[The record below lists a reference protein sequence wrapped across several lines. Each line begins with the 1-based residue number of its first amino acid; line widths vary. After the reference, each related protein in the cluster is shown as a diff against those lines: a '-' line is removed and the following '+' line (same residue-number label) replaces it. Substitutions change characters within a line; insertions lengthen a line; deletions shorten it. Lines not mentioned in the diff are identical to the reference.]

1 MNQITVTGRIV
12 AQANITTKGDVVLA
26 KTTIASDR
34 SRGKNSA
41 TDFLEIVAFGDT
53 AGQLAE
59 LGKGEFVRLTGS
71 LRTGAYDAKDGSRR
85 KSATIAVRKV
95 ERYQREVAA

>member
-12 AQANITTKGDVVLA
+12 KAAELTSKGDVVLA

-34 SRGKNSA
+34 SRAKNSA
-41 TDFLEIVAFGDT
+41 TNFLDIVAFGDA

-59 LGKGEFVRLTGS
+59 LGKGEFVRLSGT
-71 LRTGAYDAKDGSRR
+71 LRTGSYTDSNGTRR
-85 KSATIAVRKV
+85 KSATIAVRKI
-95 ERYQREVAA
+95 ERYREEAA